1 MVQNPLQ
8 QRSTLRHPR
17 TSTRRILRPSQEPLR
32 NTLMTPHEYLKPATK
47 TLIQQTQ
54 QHLGENAALAAQA
67 GANSI
72 ITEQE
77 LGNSLEAGISR
88 ITKIHED
95 YPQHQTL
102 AVLAAYVEHSGEIT
116 TPIENWLK
124 NNYNQPQA
132 SFETETQALTELFQK
147 LSN

>member
-1 MVQNPLQ
+1 
-8 QRSTLRHPR
+8 
-17 TSTRRILRPSQEPLR
+17 
-32 NTLMTPHEYLKPATK
+32 MTPHEYFKPATK

-95 YPQHQTL
+95 NSQHQTL
-102 AVLAAYVEHSGEIT
+102 AVLAAYVEHSGELT